1 MAGRSRSPVGRDAG
15 VTNVKKKRKDLFSK
29 ELGYKD
35 ESNPFG
41 DNTLTQKFV
50 WKKKNEYLQA
60 AGLYRPSSK
69 EQEVTKMQSKI
80 REIQQVKKR
89 RDEREVERQLLEQQ
103 RLEHDKELHDE
114 EYGEWL
120 TKEEKFHLDNA
131 KARTMLRIEQGRE
144 RPLDLVAKA
153 LMIAEG
159 EHFEEMTILDKP
171 PHQLFV
177 NMNIDEVEDIMD
189 EVNTFVRIDA
199 QHRDFWQ
206 AMRYIANDSYEGKRR
221 EKAGRS
227 KAGAA
232 ISGLGPGVA
241 EGVVD
246 EIHQLLCAKSKRELG
261 DMLVE
266 INDSLKSSP
275 AGMDTQFFE
284 AVATKIP
291 LYVARAEVDHWHG
304 RAKAKSDVWLQKRE
318 QEAEEA
324 EAARL
329 KALKA
334 QEWDDVPSG
343 KPGGEADGFSPELE
357 PLDDFEEEDTGIYS
371 PVLEPL
377 SKYHPED
384 LLDPDEDLRVL
395 RQVRNTIIEAFGG
408 AVTTTVQSIDRSR
421 DDELLAAE
429 RAKGMGSGEVAFNA
443 AGKGDDSE
451 FHGEVMLDKKRY
463 KWEDKYK
470 PRKPRFFNRVKTGFE
485 WNKYNQ
491 THYDHDNPPPKI
503 VQGYKFN
510 IFYPD
515 LIDKAKAPT
524 YHVEKSDTADTVML
538 RFSAGP
544 PYEDVAFKI
553 VNREWNLS
561 HKFGFRVVFDRGVLQ
576 LYFNVKRWR
585 YRR

>member
-1 MAGRSRSPVGRDAG
+1 M
-15 VTNVKKKRKDLFSK
+15 KKKRKDLFSK

-69 EQEVTKMQSKI
+69 EQEVTKMESKI

-177 NMNIDEVEDIMD
+177 NMSIDEVEDIMD

-266 INDSLKSSP
+266 INDSLKASP

-284 AVATKIP
+284 AVAAKIP
-291 LYVARAEVDHWHG
+291 LYVARAEVDHWHD
-304 RAKAKSDVWLQKRE
+304 RAKAKSDVWLEKKE

-343 KPGGEADGFSPELE
+343 KPGGESDGFSPELE

-408 AVTTTVQSIDRSR
+408 AVSTTTSQSIDRSR

-463 KWEDKYK
+463 EWEDKYK

>member
-15 VTNVKKKRKDLFSK
+15 VTNVKKKRKDLFFK

-120 TKEEKFHLDNA
+120 TKEEKFHLDNT

-463 KWEDKYK
+463 EWEDKYK

>member
-463 KWEDKYK
+463 EWEDKYK

>member
-1 MAGRSRSPVGRDAG
+1 M
-15 VTNVKKKRKDLFSK
+15 KKKRKDLFSK

-69 EQEVTKMQSKI
+69 EQEVTKMESKI

-266 INDSLKSSP
+266 INDSLKASP
-275 AGMDTQFFE
+275 AGMDTQFFH
-284 AVATKIP
+284 AVAAKIP
-291 LYVARAEVDHWHG
+291 LYVARAEVDHWHD
-304 RAKAKSDVWLQKRE
+304 RAKAKSDVWLEKKE

-343 KPGGEADGFSPELE
+343 KPGGESDGFSPELE

-408 AVTTTVQSIDRSR
+408 AVSTTTSRSIDRSR

-463 KWEDKYK
+463 EWEDKYK

>member
-463 KWEDKYK
+463 EWEDKYK

-538 RFSAGP
+538 RFSAEP

>member
-1 MAGRSRSPVGRDAG
+1 MGRGDGAS
-15 VTNVKKKRKDLFSK
+15 NVKKKRKDMFSS

-41 DNTLTQKFV
+41 DSTLTQKFV

-60 AGLYRPSSK
+60 AGLYRATSK
-69 EQEVTKMQSKI
+69 DQEVTKMQSKI

-159 EHFEEMTILDKP
+159 EQFEDMTILDKP

-177 NMNIDEVEDIMD
+177 NMTLDEVEDIMD
-189 EVNTFVRIDA
+189 EVSTFVRIDA

-206 AMRYIANDSYEGKRR
+206 AMRYIANDSHDSKRR

-227 KAGAA
+227 KAGAT
-232 ISGLGPGVA
+232 ITGLGPGVA

-246 EIHQLLCAKSKRELG
+246 EIHQLLCSKSKRELG

-266 INDSLKSSP
+266 INESLKSAPS
-275 AGMDTQFFE
+275 GMDTQFFE
-284 AVATKIP
+284 AVAAKIP
-291 LYVARAEVDHWHG
+291 LYVARSEVDQWHG
-304 RAKAKSDVWLQKRE
+304 RAKAKSDVWLQKKE
-318 QEAEEA
+318 AEAEEA

-334 QEWDDVPSG
+334 QEWDEVPDG
-343 KPGGEADGFSPELE
+343 KPGNEADGFSPELE
-357 PLDDFEEEDTGIYS
+357 PLDNLEEEDTGLYS

-377 SKYHPED
+377 SKYHPDD

-408 AVTTTVQSIDRSR
+408 VVPTATTQSIDRSR
-421 DDELLAAE
+421 DDELLAQE
-429 RAKGMGSGEVAFNA
+429 QAKGMGSGEVAFNA
-443 AGKGDDSE
+443 QGKGDASE
-451 FHGEVMLDKKRY
+451 FHGEVLLDKRHY
-463 KWEDKYK
+463 EWEDKYK

-553 VNREWNLS
+553 VNREWNVS

>member
-1 MAGRSRSPVGRDAG
+1 M
-15 VTNVKKKRKDLFSK
+15 KKKRKDLFSK

-69 EQEVTKMQSKI
+69 EQEVTKMESKI

-266 INDSLKSSP
+266 INDSLKASP

-284 AVATKIP
+284 AVAAKIP
-291 LYVARAEVDHWHG
+291 LYVARAEVDHWHE
-304 RAKAKSDVWLQKRE
+304 RAKAKSDVWLEKKE

-343 KPGGEADGFSPELE
+343 KPGGESDGFSPELE

-408 AVTTTVQSIDRSR
+408 AVSTTTSQSIDRSR

-463 KWEDKYK
+463 EWEDKYK